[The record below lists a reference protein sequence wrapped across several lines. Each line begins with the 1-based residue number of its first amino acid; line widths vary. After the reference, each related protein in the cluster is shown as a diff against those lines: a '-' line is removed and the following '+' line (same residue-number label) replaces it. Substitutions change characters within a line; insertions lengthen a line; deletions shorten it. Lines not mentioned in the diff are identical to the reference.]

1 MRDNLHSQD
10 KCSTRSKSFFTHLR
24 GFHKQTQ
31 VKYQMCILTWIEQL
45 AEHQV
50 KNKKKR
56 KSKPKKGKKVC
67 SIEMLD

>member
-1 MRDNLHSQD
+1 MNVQRDQNPSSHI
-10 KCSTRSKSFFTHLR
+10 CA

-56 KSKPKKGKKVC
+56 KLKPKKGKKVC